1 MSREYVRERLNN
13 WAAWLTQR
21 ESSSLGYP
29 KINLLQMAR
38 GRPASVDYDVL
49 LVDSVAAN
57 ETHRAVQALRGPH
70 VRLWLALMCRYV
82 GNPSLPVGRRRQM
95 SHAEIG
101 EVMAVTERTALAW
114 VTEAE
119 GAVDVALS
127 VSQRTASAV

>member
-1 MSREYVRERLNN
+1 MSREYVRDRLHN

-21 ESSSLGYP
+21 DSSSLGYP

-38 GRPASVDYDVL
+38 GRPASVDYDVTL
-49 LVDSVAAN
+49 IDSVAAS
-57 ETHRAVQALRGPH
+57 ETHRAVQALRGPQ

-82 GNPSLPVGRRRQM
+82 GNPALPASRRRQM
-95 SHAEIG
+95 THAEIG
-101 EVMAVTERTALAW
+101 QQMAVTERTALAW

-119 GAVDVALS
+119 SAVDVALS